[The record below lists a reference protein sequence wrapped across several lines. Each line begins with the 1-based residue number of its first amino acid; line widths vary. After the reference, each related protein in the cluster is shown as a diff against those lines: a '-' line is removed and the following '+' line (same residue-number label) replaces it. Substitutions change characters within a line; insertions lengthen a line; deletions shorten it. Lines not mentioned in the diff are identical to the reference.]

1 MLLYLYC
8 RRKKSKLST
17 AEESPVVVEDVQNNV
32 YEVKSGRS
40 SRDRSL
46 LRKDKSSDVQ
56 GNQEKWRTP
65 EIGETS
71 NCISKCI
78 PDVKR

>member
-8 RRKKSKLST
+8 RRKKSKIST
-17 AEESPVVVEDVQNNV
+17 AEETPVVFEDVQNV
-32 YEVKSGRS
+32 CEVKSGRS

-46 LRKDKSSDVQ
+46 LKKDKSSDVQ

-65 EIGETS
+65 ELGETS
-71 NCISKCI
+71 NCISKCV
-78 PDVKR
+78 PDAKR